1 MDISG
6 SRTTAQHLPCQDC
19 DLVTVPARQGLEAVD
34 ILRRV
39 RDGVGPVLHDNACDT
54 LGFVVPAGT
63 AAGWDLPGSECAQ
76 TPGCGVRLST
86 GGAVENGDEE
96 GGGGTVSPPL
106 TGTGWLVPP
115 GDTYTGVTDPGE
127 LRAALGEAAR
137 LIEAVDRCQ

>member
-6 SRTTAQHLPCQDC
+6 SRTAAQHLPCQDC

-86 GGAVENGDEE
+86 GGAAGDGDEE

-115 GDTYTGVTDPGE
+115 GDTYTGVTDPAE

>member
-1 MDISG
+1 MDNSG

-34 ILRRV
+34 ILRRA
-39 RDGVGPVLHDNACDT
+39 RDGVGPVLHDHACDT

-63 AAGWDLPGSECAQ
+63 AARWDLPGSECAE

-86 GGAVENGDEE
+86 GGAAAEDAA
-96 GGGGTVSPPL
+96 GGSGVSPPL

-115 GDTYTGVTDPGE
+115 GDAYTGATDPAE

-137 LIEAVDRCQ
+137 MIEAVDRCR

>member
-1 MDISG
+1 MNISG
-6 SRTTAQHLPCQDC
+6 SRTAAQHLPCQDC

-86 GGAVENGDEE
+86 GGAAE
-96 GGGGTVSPPL
+96 GGGAPGGPRVTGGRTLWPP
-106 TGTGWLVPP
+106 TAPTREHKNKYH
-115 GDTYTGVTDPGE
+115 TNHIQ
-127 LRAALGEAAR
+127 R
-137 LIEAVDRCQ
+137 DRVW